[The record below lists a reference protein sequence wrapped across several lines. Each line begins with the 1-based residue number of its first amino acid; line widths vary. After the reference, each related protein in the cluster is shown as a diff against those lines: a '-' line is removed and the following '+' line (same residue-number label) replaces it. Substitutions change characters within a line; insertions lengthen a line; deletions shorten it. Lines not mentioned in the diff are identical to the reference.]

1 MKNQQRLIALLA
13 ILVTILAYA
22 AFAATTADTQNQT
35 PPPPP
40 QGPTDGLGG
49 PGGPGMRDAGQRP
62 GGPGFMLP
70 LQALDLTSDQ
80 KDAVKAILEANRQAS
95 QAARKAV
102 GEATRTLHEAIA
114 NDANDLAIRNA
125 AAAMATAAADQG
137 ILQVK
142 VSTAIKA
149 LLTKDQLQKLADIR
163 AQIKDRPAGPM
174 DGQMDGPRGGFG
186 RPDGPQFGPEPEPLD

>member
-95 QAARKAV
+95 QATDGGNSFGLSPVAGVIGSHVSGIVLAMPFIRAKPQAAV
-102 GEATRTLHEAIA
+102 GAHARFSRSIFEAQRLWSWSE
-114 NDANDLAIRNA
+114 
-125 AAAMATAAADQG
+125 
-137 ILQVK
+137 
-142 VSTAIKA
+142 S
-149 LLTKDQLQKLADIR
+149 
-163 AQIKDRPAGPM
+163 
-174 DGQMDGPRGGFG
+174 
-186 RPDGPQFGPEPEPLD
+186 PLWHD